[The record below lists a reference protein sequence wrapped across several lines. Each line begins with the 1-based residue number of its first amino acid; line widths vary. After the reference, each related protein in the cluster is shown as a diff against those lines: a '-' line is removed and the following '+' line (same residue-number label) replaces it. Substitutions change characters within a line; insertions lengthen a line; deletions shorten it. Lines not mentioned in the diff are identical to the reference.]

1 MSPVDIPL
9 IGDIA
14 CRAVLAMCA
23 RGLAQTE
30 FDASPEMHSF
40 SLTISRPSDASV
52 FELPIDLEFL
62 GRGGERIGGM
72 SL

>member
-23 RGLAQTE
+23 RGLALTE
-30 FDASPEMHSF
+30 FEASPELQSF
-40 SLTISRPSDASV
+40 RLTIDRPLGLV
-52 FELPIDLEFL
+52 VELPIELEFF
-62 GRGGERIGGM
+62 GRGGVPIGGM

>member
-23 RGLAQTE
+23 RGLASTE
-30 FDASPEMHSF
+30 FEAAPEMQQF
-40 SLTISRPSDASV
+40 RLTIARPASGV
-52 FELPIDLEFL
+52 IEIPIELEFM
-62 GRGGERIGGM
+62 GRGGVPIGGM